1 MSATSIKAIVGGGY
15 DEFWNFKGRYRLV
28 KGGRGS
34 KKSTTTAIWY
44 IFNMMYYYYRYGLK
58 PNVLVLRAY
67 KVDHADTT
75 FAQLKWAIDRLGV
88 QSLWSESKLPM
99 ELRFRPSGQRIMF
112 RGMDKAER
120 IKSMT
125 TAVGELCWVW
135 WEEAFE
141 IPFYQDVQ
149 TVNMSIRGILPEGLF
164 YQHTFTFN
172 PNVADHWLK
181 REFYDKVGANGLSA
195 DGQIMAITRNYDCNE
210 FLDDSF
216 YAEMERIKQSD
227 PDRFRIIGLGEWGM
241 SGGLIYH
248 NWIADQPLPA
258 HLDPP
263 EWERKYGID
272 FGFTE
277 SPTAIVVCAVSSRR
291 REIVVLNVSYLFG
304 KIASEIAQAIIALG
318 LQYAPIL
325 ADSSH
330 QMAIE
335 EMRRYGVPNLRAV
348 RKGNGSVIVGITRL
362 KEYRIIVP
370 YNVDARFKDELA
382 NYRWAPGQREDS
394 YSDEPAKNQFDHGLD
409 ALRYALSE
417 EPLFDAKYASQLARF
432 YVRRRSPEHD

>member
-1 MSATSIKAIVGGGY
+1 MSLSIKSVVGSGY

-34 KKSTTTAIWY
+34 KKSTTTALWY
-44 IFNMMYYYYRYGLK
+44 IFNMMYYYYKFGLL
-58 PNVLVLRAY
+58 PNVLVIRAV

-75 FAQLKWAIDRLGV
+75 FAQLKWAINRLGV
-88 QSLWSESKLPM
+88 STLWSESKLPM
-99 ELRFRPSGQRIMF
+99 ELRFRPSGQRIIF

-120 IKSMT
+120 IKSIT

-141 IPFYQDVQ
+141 IPFYNDIQ

-181 REFYDKVGANGLSA
+181 REFYDKVDETGYSP
-195 DGQIMAITRNYDCNE
+195 DGDIFAITRNFDCNE

-216 YAEMERIKQSD
+216 YREMDRIKQAD

-241 SGGLIYH
+241 SGGLIYT
-248 NWIADQPLPA
+248 NWVAHQPLIGQ
-258 HLDPP
+258 LSSD
-263 EWERKYGID
+263 WKMCYGID

-277 SPTAIVVCAVSSRR
+277 SPTAIVSAAVNRVRR
-291 REIVVLNVSYLFG
+291 QIAIINVTYLYG
-304 KIASEIAQAIIALG
+304 KIASEIAAELIKLG
-318 LQYAPIL
+318 IQYAHIL
-325 ADSSH
+325 ADNSH

-335 EMRRYGVPNLRAV
+335 EMRRYGIPHITPV
-348 RKGNGSVIVGITRL
+348 RKGNGSIIVGITRI
-362 KEYRIIVP
+362 KEYQIIVP
-370 YNVDARFKDELA
+370 FNIDSKFVDELA
-382 NYRWAPGQREDS
+382 NYRWASGEREDS
-394 YSDEPAKNQFDHGLD
+394 YSDEPASNQFDHGLD

-417 EPLFDAKYASQLARF
+417 EPLFDSKYAAQLAHF
-432 YVRRRSPEHD
+432 YVKRRKHPDD

>member
-1 MSATSIKAIVGGGY
+1 MSLSIKSVVGGGY

-34 KKSTTTAIWY
+34 KKSTTTALWY
-44 IFNMMYYYYRYGLK
+44 IFNMMYYYYKFGLL
-58 PNVLVLRAY
+58 PNVLVIRAV

-75 FAQLKWAIDRLGV
+75 FAQLKWAINRLGV
-88 QSLWSESKLPM
+88 SALWGESKLPM
-99 ELRFRPSGQRIMF
+99 ELRFKPSGQRIIF

-120 IKSMT
+120 IKSIT

-141 IPFYQDVQ
+141 IPFYNDIQ
-149 TVNMSIRGILPEGLF
+149 TVNMSIRGVLPEGLF

-181 REFYDKVGANGLSA
+181 REFYDKVDENGYSS
-195 DGQIMAITRNYDCNE
+195 DGEIFAITRNFDCNE

-216 YAEMERIKQSD
+216 YREMDRIKQAD

-241 SGGLIYH
+241 SGGLIYT
-248 NWIADQPLPA
+248 NWVAHQPLIGQ
-258 HLDPP
+258 LSSD
-263 EWERKYGID
+263 WKMCYGID

-277 SPTAIVVCAVSSRR
+277 SPTAIVSAAVNRVRR
-291 REIVVLNVSYLFG
+291 QIAIINVTYLYG
-304 KIASEIAQAIIALG
+304 KIASEIAAELIKLG
-318 LQYAPIL
+318 IQYAHIL
-325 ADSSH
+325 ADNSH

-335 EMRRYGVPNLRAV
+335 EMRRYGIPHITPV
-348 RKGNGSVIVGITRL
+348 RKGNGSIIVGITRI
-362 KEYRIIVP
+362 KEYQIIVP
-370 YNVDARFKDELA
+370 FNIDSKFVDELA
-382 NYRWAPGQREDS
+382 NYRWASGEREDS
-394 YSDEPAKNQFDHGLD
+394 YSDEPAQNQFDHGLD

-417 EPLFDAKYASQLARF
+417 EPLFDSKYAAQLAHF
-432 YVRRRSPEHD
+432 YVKRRKHPDD

>member
-1 MSATSIKAIVGGGY
+1 MSLSIKSVVGGGY

-34 KKSTTTAIWY
+34 KKSTTTALWY
-44 IFNMMYYYYRYGLK
+44 IFNMMYYYYKFGLL
-58 PNVLVLRAY
+58 PNVLVIRAV

-75 FAQLKWAIDRLGV
+75 FAQLKWAINRLGV
-88 QSLWSESKLPM
+88 SALWGESKLPM
-99 ELRFRPSGQRIMF
+99 ELRFKPSGQRIIF

-120 IKSMT
+120 IKSIT

-141 IPFYQDVQ
+141 IPFYNDIQ
-149 TVNMSIRGILPEGLF
+149 TVNMSIRGVLPEGLF

-181 REFYDKVGANGLSA
+181 REFYDKVDEHGYSP
-195 DGQIMAITRNYDCNE
+195 DGEIFAITRNFDCNE

-216 YAEMERIKQSD
+216 YREMDRIKQAD

-241 SGGLIYH
+241 SGGLIYT
-248 NWIADQPLPA
+248 NWVAHQPLIGQ
-258 HLDPP
+258 LSSD
-263 EWERKYGID
+263 WKMCYGID

-277 SPTAIVVCAVSSRR
+277 SPTAIVSAAVNRVRR
-291 REIVVLNVSYLFG
+291 QIVIINVTYLYG
-304 KIASEIAQAIIALG
+304 KIASEIAAELVKLG
-318 LQYAPIL
+318 IQYAHIL
-325 ADSSH
+325 ADNSH

-335 EMRRYGVPNLRAV
+335 EMRRYGIPHITPV
-348 RKGNGSVIVGITRL
+348 RKGNGSIIVGITRI
-362 KEYRIIVP
+362 KEYQIIVP
-370 YNVDARFKDELA
+370 FNIDSKFVDELA
-382 NYRWAPGQREDS
+382 NYRWASGEREDS
-394 YSDEPAKNQFDHGLD
+394 YSDEPAPNQFDHGLD

-417 EPLFDAKYASQLARF
+417 EPLFDSKYAAQLAHF
-432 YVRRRSPEHD
+432 YVKRRKHPDD

>member
-1 MSATSIKAIVGGGY
+1 MSLSIKSVVGGGY

-34 KKSTTTAIWY
+34 KKSTTTALWY
-44 IFNMMYYYYRYGLK
+44 IFNMMYYYYKFGLL
-58 PNVLVLRAY
+58 PNVLVIRAV

-75 FAQLKWAIDRLGV
+75 FAQLKWAINRLGV
-88 QSLWSESKLPM
+88 SALWGESKLPM
-99 ELRFRPSGQRIMF
+99 ELRFKPSGQRIIF

-120 IKSMT
+120 IKSIT

-141 IPFYQDVQ
+141 IPFYNDIQ
-149 TVNMSIRGILPEGLF
+149 TVNMSIRGVLPEGLF

-181 REFYDKVGANGLSA
+181 REFYDKVDEHGYSP
-195 DGQIMAITRNYDCNE
+195 DGEIFAITRNFDCNE

-216 YAEMERIKQSD
+216 YREMDRIKQAD

-241 SGGLIYH
+241 SGGLIYT
-248 NWIADQPLPA
+248 NWVAHQPLIGQ
-258 HLDPP
+258 LSSD
-263 EWERKYGID
+263 WKMCYGID

-277 SPTAIVVCAVSSRR
+277 SPTAIVSAAVNRVRR
-291 REIVVLNVSYLFG
+291 QIVIINVTYLYG
-304 KIASEIAQAIIALG
+304 KIASEIAAELVKLG
-318 LQYAPIL
+318 IQYAHIL
-325 ADSSH
+325 ADNSH

-335 EMRRYGVPNLRAV
+335 EMRRYGIPHITPV
-348 RKGNGSVIVGITRL
+348 RKGNGSIIVGITRI
-362 KEYRIIVP
+362 KEYQIIVP
-370 YNVDARFKDELA
+370 FNIDSTFVDELA
-382 NYRWAPGQREDS
+382 NYRWASGDREDS
-394 YSDEPAKNQFDHGLD
+394 YSDEPAPNQFDHGLD

-417 EPLFDAKYASQLARF
+417 EPLFDSKYAAQLAHF
-432 YVRRRSPEHD
+432 YVKRRKHPDD

>member
-1 MSATSIKAIVGGGY
+1 MSLSIKSVVGGGY

-34 KKSTTTAIWY
+34 KKSTTTALWY
-44 IFNMMYYYYRYGLK
+44 IFNMMYYYYKFGLL
-58 PNVLVLRAY
+58 PNVLVIRAV

-75 FAQLKWAIDRLGV
+75 FAQLKWAINRLGV
-88 QSLWSESKLPM
+88 SALWGESKLPM
-99 ELRFRPSGQRIMF
+99 ELRFKPSGQRIIF

-120 IKSMT
+120 IKSIT

-141 IPFYQDVQ
+141 IPFYNDIQ
-149 TVNMSIRGILPEGLF
+149 TVNMSIRGVLPEGLF

-181 REFYDKVGANGLSA
+181 REFYDKVDEHGYSP
-195 DGQIMAITRNYDCNE
+195 DGEIFAITRNFDCNE

-216 YAEMERIKQSD
+216 YREMDRIKQAD

-241 SGGLIYH
+241 SGGLIYT
-248 NWIADQPLPA
+248 NWTAHQPLIGQ
-258 HLDPP
+258 LSSD
-263 EWERKYGID
+263 WKMCYVID

-277 SPTAIVVCAVSSRR
+277 SPTAIVSAAVNRVRR
-291 REIVVLNVSYLFG
+291 QIVIINVTYLYG
-304 KIASEIAQAIIALG
+304 KIASEIAAELVKLG
-318 LQYAPIL
+318 IQYAHIL
-325 ADSSH
+325 ADNSH

-335 EMRRYGVPNLRAV
+335 EMRRYGIPHITPV
-348 RKGNGSVIVGITRL
+348 RKGNGSIIVGITRI
-362 KEYRIIVP
+362 KEYQIIVP
-370 YNVDARFKDELA
+370 FNIDSKFVDELA
-382 NYRWAPGQREDS
+382 NYRWASGEREDS
-394 YSDEPAKNQFDHGLD
+394 YSDEPAPNQFDHGLD

-417 EPLFDAKYASQLARF
+417 EPLFDSKYAAQLAHF
-432 YVRRRSPEHD
+432 YVKRRKHPDD

>member
-1 MSATSIKAIVGGGY
+1 MSLSIKSVVGGGY

-34 KKSTTTAIWY
+34 KKSTTTALWY
-44 IFNMMYYYYRYGLK
+44 IFNMMYYYYKFGLL
-58 PNVLVLRAY
+58 PNVLVIRAV

-75 FAQLKWAIDRLGV
+75 FAQLKWAINRLGV
-88 QSLWSESKLPM
+88 STLWSESKLPM
-99 ELRFRPSGQRIMF
+99 ELRFKPSGQRIIF

-120 IKSMT
+120 IKSIT

-141 IPFYQDVQ
+141 IPFYNDIQ

-181 REFYDKVGANGLSA
+181 REFYDKVDETGYSP
-195 DGQIMAITRNYDCNE
+195 DGDIFAITRNFDCNE

-216 YAEMERIKQSD
+216 YREMERIKQAD

-241 SGGLIYH
+241 SGGLIYT
-248 NWIADQPLPA
+248 NWVAHQPLIGQ
-258 HLDPP
+258 LSSD
-263 EWERKYGID
+263 WKMCYGID

-277 SPTAIVVCAVSSRR
+277 SPTAIVSAAVNRVRR
-291 REIVVLNVSYLFG
+291 QIAIINVTYLYG
-304 KIASEIAQAIIALG
+304 KIASEIAAELIKLG
-318 LQYAPIL
+318 IQYAHIL
-325 ADSSH
+325 ADNSH

-335 EMRRYGVPNLRAV
+335 EMRRYGIPHITPV
-348 RKGNGSVIVGITRL
+348 RKGNGSIIVGITRI
-362 KEYRIIVP
+362 KEYQIIVP
-370 YNVDARFKDELA
+370 FNIDSKFVDELA
-382 NYRWAPGQREDS
+382 NYRWASGEREDS
-394 YSDEPAKNQFDHGLD
+394 YSDEPAPNQFDHGLD

-417 EPLFDAKYASQLARF
+417 EPLFDSKYAAQLAHF
-432 YVRRRSPEHD
+432 YVKRRKHPDD

>member
-1 MSATSIKAIVGGGY
+1 MSLSIKSVVGGGY

-34 KKSTTTAIWY
+34 KKSTTTALWY
-44 IFNMMYYYYRYGLK
+44 IFNMMYYYYKFGLL
-58 PNVLVLRAY
+58 PNVLVIRAV

-75 FAQLKWAIDRLGV
+75 FAQLKWAINRLGV
-88 QSLWSESKLPM
+88 SALWGESKLPM
-99 ELRFRPSGQRIMF
+99 ELRFKPSGQRIIF

-120 IKSMT
+120 IKSIT

-141 IPFYQDVQ
+141 IPFYNDIQ
-149 TVNMSIRGILPEGLF
+149 TVNMSIRGVLPEGLF

-181 REFYDKVGANGLSA
+181 REFYDKVDEHGYSP
-195 DGQIMAITRNYDCNE
+195 DGEIFAITRNFDCNE

-216 YAEMERIKQSD
+216 YREMDRIKQAD

-241 SGGLIYH
+241 SGGLIYT
-248 NWIADQPLPA
+248 NWTAHQPLIGQ
-258 HLDPP
+258 LSSD
-263 EWERKYGID
+263 WKMCYGID

-277 SPTAIVVCAVSSRR
+277 SPTAIVSAAVNRVRR
-291 REIVVLNVSYLFG
+291 QIVIINVTYLYG
-304 KIASEIAQAIIALG
+304 KIASEIAAELVKLG
-318 LQYAPIL
+318 IQYAHIL
-325 ADSSH
+325 ADNSH

-335 EMRRYGVPNLRAV
+335 EMRRYGIPHITPV
-348 RKGNGSVIVGITRL
+348 RKGNGSIIVGITRI
-362 KEYRIIVP
+362 KEYQIIVP
-370 YNVDARFKDELA
+370 FNIDSKFVDELA
-382 NYRWAPGQREDS
+382 NYRWASGEREDS
-394 YSDEPAKNQFDHGLD
+394 YSDEPAPNQFDHGLD

-417 EPLFDAKYASQLARF
+417 EPLFDSKYAAQLAHF
-432 YVRRRSPEHD
+432 YVKRRKHPDD

>member
-1 MSATSIKAIVGGGY
+1 MSLSIKSVVGAGY

-34 KKSTTTAIWY
+34 KKSTTTALWY
-44 IFNMMYYYYRYGLK
+44 IFNIMYYYYRYGLK

-67 KVDHADTT
+67 KVDHTDTT

-149 TVNMSIRGILPEGLF
+149 TVNMSIRGLLPEGLF

-181 REFYDKVGANGLSA
+181 REFYDKVNADGLSE
-195 DGQIMAITRNYDCNE
+195 DGQIFAITRNYDCNE

-216 YAEMERIKQSD
+216 YAEMERIRRAD

-241 SGGLIYH
+241 SGGLIYT
-248 NWIADQPLPA
+248 NWIAEQPLPTN
-258 HLDPP
+258 LNES
-263 EWERKYGID
+263 EWVRKYGID

-277 SPTAIVVCAVSSRR
+277 SPTAIVVCAVSARR
-291 REIVVLNVSYLFG
+291 REIIILNVQYLFG
-304 KIASEIAQAIIALG
+304 KIASEIAQTIIALG
-318 LQYAPIL
+318 LQYMPIL

-335 EMRRYGVPNLRAV
+335 EMRRYGVANIQPV
-348 RKGNGSVIVGITRL
+348 KKGNGSVIVGITRL
-362 KEYRIIVP
+362 KEYRITIP
-370 YNVDARFKDELA
+370 YNIDHRFVEEIA
-382 NYRWAPGQREDS
+382 NYRWATGAREDS
-394 YSDEPAKNQFDHGLD
+394 YADEPAAYQFDHGLD
-409 ALRYALSE
+409 ALRYAMSD

-432 YVRRRSPEHD
+432 YVRRRRVEHD

>member
-1 MSATSIKAIVGGGY
+1 MSLSIKSVVGGGY

-34 KKSTTTAIWY
+34 KKSTTTALWY
-44 IFNMMYYYYRYGLK
+44 IFNMMYYYYKFGLL
-58 PNVLVLRAY
+58 PNVLVIRAV

-75 FAQLKWAIDRLGV
+75 FAQLKWAINRLGV
-88 QSLWSESKLPM
+88 STLWGESKLPM
-99 ELRFRPSGQRIMF
+99 ELRFKPSGQRIIF

-120 IKSMT
+120 IKSIT

-141 IPFYQDVQ
+141 IPFYNDIQ
-149 TVNMSIRGILPEGLF
+149 TVNMSIRGVLPEGLF

-181 REFYDKVGANGLSA
+181 REFYDKVDEHGYSA
-195 DGQIMAITRNYDCNE
+195 DGEIFAITRNFDCNE

-216 YAEMERIKQSD
+216 YREMDRIKQAD

-241 SGGLIYH
+241 SGGLIYT
-248 NWIADQPLPA
+248 NWVAHQPLIGQ
-258 HLDPP
+258 LSSD
-263 EWERKYGID
+263 WKMCYGID

-277 SPTAIVVCAVSSRR
+277 SPTAIVSAAVNRVRR
-291 REIVVLNVSYLFG
+291 QIVIINVTYLYG
-304 KIASEIAQAIIALG
+304 KIASEIAAELVKLG
-318 LQYAPIL
+318 IQYAHIL
-325 ADSSH
+325 ADNSH

-335 EMRRYGVPNLRAV
+335 EMRRYGIPHITPV
-348 RKGNGSVIVGITRL
+348 RKGNGSIIVGITRI
-362 KEYRIIVP
+362 KEYQIIVP
-370 YNVDARFKDELA
+370 FNIDSKFVDELA
-382 NYRWAPGQREDS
+382 NYRWASGDREDS
-394 YSDEPAKNQFDHGLD
+394 YSDEPAANQFDHGLD

-417 EPLFDAKYASQLARF
+417 EPLFDSKYAAQLAHF
-432 YVRRRSPEHD
+432 YVKRRKHPDD

>member
-1 MSATSIKAIVGGGY
+1 MSLSIKSVVGGGY

-34 KKSTTTAIWY
+34 KKSTTTALWY
-44 IFNMMYYYYRYGLK
+44 IFNMMYYYYKFGLL
-58 PNVLVLRAY
+58 PNVLVIRAV

-75 FAQLKWAIDRLGV
+75 FAQLKWAINRLGV
-88 QSLWSESKLPM
+88 SALWGESKLPM
-99 ELRFRPSGQRIMF
+99 ELRFKPSGQRIIF

-120 IKSMT
+120 IKSIT

-141 IPFYQDVQ
+141 IPFYNDIQ
-149 TVNMSIRGILPEGLF
+149 TVNMSIRGVLPEGLF

-181 REFYDKVGANGLSA
+181 REFYDKVDEHGYSP
-195 DGQIMAITRNYDCNE
+195 DGEIFAITRNFDCNE

-216 YAEMERIKQSD
+216 YREMDRIKQAD

-241 SGGLIYH
+241 SGGLIYT
-248 NWIADQPLPA
+248 NWVAHQPLIGQ
-258 HLDPP
+258 LSSD
-263 EWERKYGID
+263 WKICYGID

-277 SPTAIVVCAVSSRR
+277 SPTAIVSAAVNRVRR
-291 REIVVLNVSYLFG
+291 QIAIINVTYLYG
-304 KIASEIAQAIIALG
+304 KIASEIAAELVKLG
-318 LQYAPIL
+318 IQYAHIL
-325 ADSSH
+325 ADNSH

-335 EMRRYGVPNLRAV
+335 EMRRYGIPHITPV
-348 RKGNGSVIVGITRL
+348 RKGNGSIIVGITRI
-362 KEYRIIVP
+362 KEYQIIVP
-370 YNVDARFKDELA
+370 FNIDSKFVDELA
-382 NYRWAPGQREDS
+382 NYRWASGDREDS
-394 YSDEPAKNQFDHGLD
+394 YSDEPAPNQFDHGLD

-417 EPLFDAKYASQLARF
+417 EPLFDSKYAAQLAHF
-432 YVRRRSPEHD
+432 YVKRRKHPDD

>member
-1 MSATSIKAIVGGGY
+1 MSLSIKSVVGGGY

-34 KKSTTTAIWY
+34 KKSTTTALWY
-44 IFNMMYYYYRYGLK
+44 IFNMMYYYYKFGLL
-58 PNVLVLRAY
+58 PNVLVIRAV

-75 FAQLKWAIDRLGV
+75 FAQLKWAINRLGV
-88 QSLWSESKLPM
+88 SSLWGESKLPM
-99 ELRFRPSGQRIMF
+99 ELRFKPSGQRIIF

-120 IKSMT
+120 IKSIT

-141 IPFYQDVQ
+141 IPFYNDIQ

-181 REFYDKVGANGLSA
+181 REFYDKVDENGYSS
-195 DGQIMAITRNYDCNE
+195 DGEIFAITRNFDCNE

-216 YAEMERIKQSD
+216 YREMDRIKQAD

-241 SGGLIYH
+241 SGGLIYT
-248 NWIADQPLPA
+248 NWVAHQPLIGQLSSDWKMC
-258 HLDPP
+258 H
-263 EWERKYGID
+263 GID

-277 SPTAIVVCAVSSRR
+277 SPTAIVSAAVNRVRR
-291 REIVVLNVSYLFG
+291 QIVIINVTYLYG
-304 KIASEIAQAIIALG
+304 KIASEIAAELVKLG
-318 LQYAPIL
+318 IQYAHIL
-325 ADSSH
+325 ADNSH

-335 EMRRYGVPNLRAV
+335 EMRRYGIPHITPV
-348 RKGNGSVIVGITRL
+348 RKGNGSIIVGITRI
-362 KEYRIIVP
+362 KEYQIIVP
-370 YNVDARFKDELA
+370 FNIDSKFVDELA
-382 NYRWAPGQREDS
+382 NYRWASGEREDS
-394 YSDEPAKNQFDHGLD
+394 YSDEPALNQFDHGLD

-417 EPLFDAKYASQLARF
+417 EPLFDSKYAAQLAHF
-432 YVRRRSPEHD
+432 YVKRRKHPDD